1 MNVIIDPYEIMDVGT
16 EFFINGRKA
25 TLVST
30 DKIWWNTYSPSIVF
44 RVTNSIWGPVEKNYV
59 SGDIGMSFEGLHK
72 ITNIRRIFCKT
83 EVTDHWYYEV
93 LTI

>member
-1 MNVIIDPYEIMDVGT
+1 MNVIIDPYELMDVGT

-30 DKIWWNTYSPSIVF
+30 DTIWWNTCSPSIVF
-44 RVTNSIWGPVEKNYV
+44 MVTNSIWGPVKKNYV
-59 SGDIGMSFEGLHK
+59 SGDTGMSFEELHK
-72 ITNIRRIFCKT
+72 IINIRRIFCRT

-93 LTI
+93 LTV